1 MEHGMFLTSMAFG
14 VGPDTLALL
23 HDVDWAAFEPD
34 PSAAQLDELR
44 NRLVAEMAGYPQSA
58 QDEIGRTGWAEAM
71 ATPPINMRMPRN
83 TTFEG
88 ELQIANEGYTVVVMD
103 LRWLPHVRLYVR

>member
-1 MEHGMFLTSMAFG
+1 
-14 VGPDTLALL
+14 
-23 HDVDWAAFEPD
+23 
-34 PSAAQLDELR
+34 
-44 NRLVAEMAGYPQSA
+44 
-58 QDEIGRTGWAEAM
+58 
-71 ATPPINMRMPRN
+71 MRMPRN